1 MPPHDIISSMYNFS
15 SGEIFFYLFA
25 GVPGV
30 SSQKIGSKMPV
41 TYFLLFS
48 NVLST
53 VPDRS
58 KAIDD
63 YWNNAGHDLKPTFP
77 EFHGKFSR
85 VIPLRIYGDGADAA
99 RKFEMFSLLP
109 ILSASSST
117 LDTRLVLAVRNCS
130 RTYSDCRV
138 KISEVLAWSFEA
150 LRAPT
155 WNWFTLFRGLTE
167 LDSLGQVAPYVG
179 LFNWIRIIFS
189 VVWWIPWT

>member
-1 MPPHDIISSMYNFS
+1 MYNFS
-15 SGEIFFYLFA
+15 SGEIFFYLFP

-77 EFHGKFSR
+77 DFMENFPG
-85 VIPLRIYGDGADAA
+85 
-99 RKFEMFSLLP
+99 
-109 ILSASSST
+109 
-117 LDTRLVLAVRNCS
+117 
-130 RTYSDCRV
+130 
-138 KISEVLAWSFEA
+138 
-150 LRAPT
+150 
-155 WNWFTLFRGLTE
+155 
-167 LDSLGQVAPYVG
+167 
-179 LFNWIRIIFS
+179 
-189 VVWWIPWT
+189 